1 MTIGMFQKYASKL
14 YSLYEFGVY
23 VDLNR
28 NDEFFIERVADR
40 ISDDIINKIY
50 DNEYDYLESEDIG
63 SEGIDYVDIEKCSLI
78 GINKVYSNISNG
90 EVCIIYEL
98 EYEIELYC
106 DSYEYWGRDDDTKEI
121 IKSPAIKHTFKGS
134 VVVSIE
140 RIIQELQIAPE
151 KGVGAPELLK
161 GKEGQVW
168 SRTLNKKDRI
178 VYEVIEDEKMVIIS
192 QFLGHY
198 EDK

>member
-1 MTIGMFQKYASKL
+1 MITYGHKR
-14 YSLYEFGVY
+14 
-23 VDLNR
+23 NR
-28 NDEFFIERVADR
+28 IIFHTN
-40 ISDDIINKIY
+40 ISGSFRRLKIINK
-50 DNEYDYLESEDIG
+50 SG
-63 SEGIDYVDIEKCSLI
+63 
-78 GINKVYSNISNG
+78 
-90 EVCIIYEL
+90 
-98 EYEIELYC
+98 
-106 DSYEYWGRDDDTKEI
+106 T
-121 IKSPAIKHTFKGS
+121 PAVKKK
-134 VVVSIE
+134 IE

-151 KGVGAPELLK
+151 KGVGAPEQLK